1 MHFGRLGHDKRAE
14 RIVSTVKIQL
24 LTATV
29 GAAILLAGAPAFAAP
44 TDTTGP
50 IQINNVQAHGGAS
63 EDNDGSFNFIPASVS
78 ISFKNQSNSPA
89 TSVVFA
95 LENNGYVVGRFD
107 DRGSFAKGTAIEHKF
122 ALNQTGANES
132 VAVAEA
138 TFADGTV
145 WHNPAVALEQQP
157 VAPEGVQVA
166 VRF

>member
-1 MHFGRLGHDKRAE
+1 
-14 RIVSTVKIQL
+14 VKIQL

-29 GAAILLAGAPAFAAP
+29 GAAILLAGAPAFASAP
-44 TDTTGP
+44 TDTMGP

-63 EDNDGSFNFIPASVS
+63 EDNDGSFNFVPASVS
-78 ISFKNQSNSPA
+78 INFKNESNSPA

-107 DRGSFAKGTAIEHKF
+107 DRGTFAKGTAIKHNF
-122 ALNQTGANES
+122 ALNQTGTNET

-145 WHNPAVALEQQP
+145 WRNPAVALEQQP
-157 VAPEGVQVA
+157 AAPEGVQLA

>member
-1 MHFGRLGHDKRAE
+1 
-14 RIVSTVKIQL
+14 VKIQL
-24 LTATV
+24 FTATV
-29 GAAILLAGAPAFAAP
+29 GAAILLAGGPAFASAS

-63 EDNDGSFNFIPASVS
+63 EDNDGSFNFVPASLS
-78 ISFKNQSNSPA
+78 IDFKNESNSPA

-95 LENNGYVVGRFD
+95 LENNGYVIGRFD
-107 DRGSFAKGTAIEHKF
+107 DRGTFAKGTAIKHTF
-122 ALNQTGANES
+122 AVNQTGANET

-145 WHNPAVALEQQP
+145 WHNPAVALERQP
-157 VAPEGVQVA
+157 AVPEGLQVA